1 MKIRVKL
8 YARLERYLP
17 EADAGRA
24 SRNEAD
30 LEVADG
36 VTPADVFNR
45 LGLPTEYCHLVL
57 VNGVFVAPGERG
69 ARRLED
75 GDHLAVWP
83 PVAGGGDTKGSAG
96 GGDTKGSA
104 GGGDTKE
111 SAGGVGSKGS
121 AGGARDVEEPASG
134 GRTVIEK
141 EMALTHADF
150 FRTLPRALGTAKF
163 RKSATGAVLAD
174 GKKRL
179 AILLG
184 PEGKRRIAGLT
195 IPATRVTLTFE
206 GYAETEADAALRRF
220 DRSFQKGGG

>member
-1 MKIRVKL
+1 MKVRVKL

-17 EADAGRA
+17 EREAGRA

-36 VTPADVFNR
+36 ATPADVFHR
-45 LGLPTEYCHLVL
+45 LGLPGEYCHLVL
-57 VNGVFVAPGERG
+57 VNGVFVQPSERDTRG
-69 ARRLED
+69 LED

-83 PVAGGGDTKGSAG
+83 PVAGGGNGNKSAG
-96 GGDTKGSA
+96 GRR
-104 GGGDTKE
+104 E
-111 SAGGVGSKGS
+111 
-121 AGGARDVEEPASG
+121 
-134 GRTVIEK
+134 TVIEK

-179 AILLG
+179 AIALG
-184 PEGKRRIAGLT
+184 PEGRRRIAGLT
-195 IPATRVTLTFE
+195 VPRTRVTLTFT
-206 GYAETEADAALRRF
+206 GYGEAEAAAALKRF
-220 DRSFQKGGG
+220 EQRFQKGGG